1 MVMKQVKIN
10 VKVDD
15 EGYAEINIYVDKK
28 LIANESIG
36 GEPEDNSY
44 FRDYSWVVPVLRT
57 LATELGAEVEF
68 NITEN

>member
-15 EGYAEINIYVDKK
+15 EGYAEINIYVDKN

-57 LATELGAEVEF
+57 LAVELGAEVEF
-68 NITEN
+68 NINED